1 MLSSAAYIRQAS
13 TVAITRVPGQE
24 VRQDA
29 CPVVGHQDAY
39 LEVVI
44 LLAVLDAFLA
54 VVNLGAY
61 LEVATPALLLVASPV
76 EEVSDPGFACCFV
89 AEVYFDFLPLVLQ
102 VLVYFDFLP
111 LILHVLVPAVS
122 VVLLSPLTSVPV
134 HPYAA
139 PPQVH
144 RHQSSMPL

>member
-61 LEVATPALLLVASPV
+61 LEVATPTLLLVAFPV

-89 AEVYFDFLPLVLQ
+89 AEVYFDFLPL
-102 VLVYFDFLP
+102 
-111 LILHVLVPAVS
+111 ILHVLVPVVS

-144 RHQSSMPL
+144 RHQSSTPL

>member
-61 LEVATPALLLVASPV
+61 LEVATPTLLLVASPV

-89 AEVYFDFLPLVLQ
+89 AEVYFDFLPLT
-102 VLVYFDFLP
+102 
-111 LILHVLVPAVS
+111 LHVLVPAVS

-144 RHQSSMPL
+144 RHQSSTPL